1 MTTLSSGQISLSEIR
16 DAFGGSGQI
25 SLSDLYQASGTGAT
39 NMLVRNVDANDAIP
53 EEDEISFDDFRGI
66 TANGVT
72 GYEIATLLT
81 SSSNINYCVSQ
92 ASLAAGMRT
101 STTSGTSAYDEVE
114 SHNYRYTT
122 SVSGSHTFSS
132 SFPNGIWGAATGSTH
147 IAMNYNKGSTSSTVG
162 WPAIKIG
169 GSGVSETKAANCNL
183 IFSHYGDNEV
193 DSIVRWNYFKS
204 NSNLNGLSVNVT
216 YSKTSTNGENR
227 QMLFALPGK
236 WSDVFHNNTSG
247 NSFDIDANT
256 GLTGSTSFTAQKGDI
271 VFTISAQW
279 YDDYA
284 SHGTT
289 VSNSTSVLYHRSRWY
304 QNTNVRIFV
313 INSAGSCTIDAS
325 ATERPT
331 SYVVFRL
338 D

>member
-16 DAFGGSGQI
+16 DAFGGSGEI

-72 GYEIATLLT
+72 GYEIASLLSQNSERQYAFSRT
-81 SSSNINYCVSQ
+81 SF
-92 ASLAAGMRT
+92 AAGMRT
-101 STTSGTSAYDEVE
+101 ASGASDEDTQ
-114 SHNYRYTT
+114 SHNYRYST
-122 SVSGSHTFSS
+122 SVSGSHTFNS

-183 IFSHYGDNEV
+183 LFSHYGDNEV

-227 QMLFALPGK
+227 QMYFALPGK

-256 GLTGSTSFTAQKGDI
+256 GLTSSTSFTAQKGDI

-289 VSNSTSVLYHRSRWY
+289 VSNSTSCLYSRTRWY

-331 SYVVFRL
+331 SYDVFRL